1 MSHDSRGN
9 EPDQVNNGALAVVLG
24 IVAVA
29 TLAVALVVTALV
41 RDEVSGM
48 NALRDVTQD
57 REYRELKNEQLAVL
71 EGPARW
77 MDRAKGVASVP
88 VSRAM
93 ALTIEEVRRNPQMLS
108 PWFKAPV
115 PETQPAEGASTA
127 DTSVP
132 AAPAPADAH
141 TSATATD
148 TKPTAA
154 PASPP
159 APLKAGAT
167 TSVTPKPAS
176 TKPAAPATP
185 APDAAPKTAPAPVA
199 PTPAGP

>member
-57 REYRELKNEQLAVL
+57 REYRELKNEQLGVL

-108 PWFKAPV
+108 PWFQAPV
-115 PETQPAEGASTA
+115 PETQPADGASPA

-132 AAPAPADAH
+132 AAPAADAH
-141 TSATATD
+141 TSAPEAA

-154 PASPP
+154 PVSPAAPPKAS
-159 APLKAGAT
+159 AT
-167 TSVTPKPAS
+167 NSVTPKPAS

-185 APDAAPKTAPAPVA
+185 APDAAPKTTPAPVA